1 MMGVQHKTVGIGFG
15 IATAMYIAEVMEQPA
30 PGIIALGAC
39 VVGSMVP
46 DIDHDRTKIGSKRKV
61 VTDIASKLT
70 TTAII
75 VIIVVLGILIT
86 AVSIGL
92 IKSNLNLTELT
103 LAFVLA
109 IGFFIIRKLVT
120 NSNTFKW
127 MTKHRGL
134 MHTLIPPAIL
144 FIAADASSFIYWN
157 TFFAG
162 ACIGYLSHLLADM
175 LTVEGCPI
183 LWPIYKG
190 NIRILKL
197 KTKNASTW
205 IAAVILAVLP
215 VIAVYGYLGVL

>member
-15 IATAMYIAEVMEQPA
+15 FATAMYIAEVMEQPA
-30 PGIIALGAC
+30 PAIIALGAC
-39 VVGSMVP
+39 VAGSMLP
-46 DIDHDRTKIGSKRKV
+46 DIDHDRTKIGRKRKV
-61 VTDIASKLT
+61 VTDIAGKLT
-70 TTAII
+70 TTAI
-75 VIIVVLGILIT
+75 VAIIAVLGILIV
-86 AVSIGL
+86 AVSVGL
-92 IKSNLNLTELT
+92 INSNLDMTEL
-103 LAFVLA
+103 LIALVLV
-109 IGFFIIRKLVT
+109 IGFIFVRKFIA
-120 NSNTFKW
+120 NSNTYKW

-157 TFFAG
+157 TFFMG
-162 ACIGYLSHLLADM
+162 ACVGYLSHLLADM

-205 IAAVILAVLP
+205 IAAIILAILP
-215 VIAVYGYLGVL
+215 VVAVYAYLGVL